1 MVHGVLKSLYV
12 HCFYFCQTIPAHLRR
27 LLVLP
32 TNIPPR
38 SNSWSLCMA
47 DLSQSFPLR
56 SSPKGTE
63 LTMSIGSSGPVA
75 MDVLRS
81 LLTVGR
87 WIAVIFCSSILLH
100 VIFPTDNPMP
110 FNPRV
115 VLIYSV
121 ILAFPYGF
129 IWKTIKRSF
138 QGPPINP
145 IGPVC

>member
-1 MVHGVLKSLYV
+1 MSKMPIRRMFNAAAKQKMIAPHTVNSTASL
-12 HCFYFCQTIPAHLRR
+12 R
-27 LLVLP
+27 LLIAGRAYHERATGGFYWSQVSFVV
-32 TNIPPR
+32 R
-38 SNSWSLCMA
+38 SA
-47 DLSQSFPLR
+47 
-56 SSPKGTE
+56 
-63 LTMSIGSSGPVA
+63 A
-75 MDVLRS
+75 MNVLRS

-145 IGPVC
+145 IGPLC